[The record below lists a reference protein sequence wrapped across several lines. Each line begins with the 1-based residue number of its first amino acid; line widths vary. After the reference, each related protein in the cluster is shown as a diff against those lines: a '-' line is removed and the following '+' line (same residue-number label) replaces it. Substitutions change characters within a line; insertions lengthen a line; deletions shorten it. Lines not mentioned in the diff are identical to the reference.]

1 MQSMLYEKTE
11 IALTKNAIIALI
23 KEIIAQILIVSNI
36 INPFFALRGTENLSC
51 SAD

>member
-11 IALTKNAIIALI
+11 IALTKNA
-23 KEIIAQILIVSNI
+23 IIAQILIVSNI